1 MFRLSRALILGL
13 IISLAGLMFSYLFFT
28 HKIEEKI
35 DLDILFKLRGPRE
48 PPSEVIIVSLDKS
61 SADILNVPHSADKW
75 PRSLHARLTNNLVKA
90 GASVIIFDLIFSETR
105 SKHDDNLFAQAIS
118 NSQRVILCSS
128 IKKETLPIQR
138 FPAGFA
144 NIEILEQPIPK
155 LAQAAIASV
164 PFPIPKVPVK
174 VNQYWTFKTSAGDIP
189 TLPITA
195 LHIFSEEEH
204 GNFLQLMKMINP
216 SHITKIPNNRDLLLT
231 RKNVVQSIHA
241 LRETFGNNPKLAEK
255 MINKLDH
262 EDSLSVNEKEN
273 QIIRSLIKMY
283 QSPNIHYLNFYGPPQ
298 TIATVPYHEALQ
310 SSDKSS
316 IQQKRI
322 DFNGKAVFVGLS
334 EKQYQY
340 QKDGYYTVYSQSSG
354 LDISGVEI
362 AATAFAN
369 LLEDKPVKRFS
380 HIAHIAF
387 ILVWGL
393 LIGFLCYYFPP
404 LFAAISCLSISAVYL
419 FISAYQFKTAAVW
432 YPLSIHIFFQTPLA
446 FFSALAW
453 KYTETKKERQNI
465 RKAFSYY
472 LPDNVV
478 DQLSKNILG
487 ARTDHQVVYGTCLS
501 TDLENYTELAESMEP
516 KELSNFMNNYY
527 EAVFS
532 PVKQFGG
539 MISNV
544 VADSMLALW
553 ITLYPEEEARK
564 QTCQACHAA
573 FDISRA
579 VHKFKQS
586 LTLPKHQKL
595 QLKIRIGVH
604 SGNMALGNI
613 GALDHYEYRPI
624 GDIVNTATR
633 IEGLNKALGTQI
645 LASESGLQ
653 NLEEILTREMGTFLL
668 KGKTKPITIH
678 ELICHVEESTDL
690 QKNACALFSK
700 ALDAF
705 KRQSWQEAT
714 EIFYELIK
722 QNQNDLSS
730 RFYIELC
737 IQYSKNPP
745 GKSWEG
751 VIIMDKK

>member
-13 IISLAGLMFSYLFFT
+13 IISFAGLMFSYLFFA

-35 DLDILFKLRGPRE
+35 DLDILFKLRGSRE
-48 PPSEVIIVSLDKS
+48 PPPEVIIVSLDKS
-61 SADILNVPHSADKW
+61 SADILNVSHSADEW
-75 PRSLHARLTNNLVKA
+75 PRSLHARLTNTLVKA

-105 SKHDDNLFAQAIS
+105 NKHDDTLFAQAIN

-128 IKKETLPIQR
+128 IKIDTLPVQR

-144 NIEILEQPIPK
+144 NIEILEQPIPI

-195 LHIFSEEEH
+195 LHIFANEEH

-216 SHITKIPNNRDLLLT
+216 SHITKIPNNRELPFP

-241 LRETFGNNPKLAEK
+241 LRETFVNNPALAEK
-255 MINKLDH
+255 MIKKLDH
-262 EDSLSVNEKEN
+262 EDSLSVNGKEN
-273 QIIRSLIKMY
+273 QILRSLIKMY

-298 TIATVPYHEALQ
+298 TITTVPYHEVLQ

-316 IQQKRI
+316 IQQKHI
-322 DFNGKAVFVGLS
+322 DFNGKVVFVGSS
-334 EKQYQY
+334 EKQLQY

-369 LLEDKPVKRFS
+369 LLEDKHVKPLS
-380 HIAHIAF
+380 HTAHIAL
-387 ILVWGL
+387 ILFWGL
-393 LIGFLCYYFPP
+393 LIGFLCYYLPP
-404 LFAAISCLSISAVYL
+404 LFAAISCLGISAVYL
-419 FISAYQFKTAAVW
+419 FVSAYQFKTAAVW
-432 YPLSIHIFFQTPLA
+432 YPLSIYVFFQTPLA
-446 FFSALAW
+446 FFSALVW
-453 KYTETKKERQNI
+453 KYTESKKEHQNI

-487 ARTDHQVVYGTCLS
+487 AHIDNQVVYGTCLS
-501 TDLENYTELAESMEP
+501 TDLENYTELAETMEP
-516 KELSNFMNNYY
+516 KELSNFMNSYY
-527 EAVFS
+527 EAVFA
-532 PVKQFGG
+532 PVKQYGG
-539 MISNV
+539 IISNV

-553 ITLYPEEEARK
+553 ISLYPEEESRK

-573 FDISRA
+573 FDITRA

-586 LTLPKHQKL
+586 LNLTKHQKL
-595 QLKIRIGVH
+595 QLKTRIGMH

-633 IEGLNKALGTQI
+633 IEGLNKALGTHI
-645 LASESGLQ
+645 LVSESGLH

-668 KGKTKPITIH
+668 KGKTKPVAIY
-678 ELICHVEESTDL
+678 ELICHMGESTDL
-690 QKNACALFSK
+690 QRNTCVLFSK

-705 KRQSWQEAT
+705 KRQSWQEAI
-714 EIFYELIK
+714 EIFYALIE
-722 QNQNDLSS
+722 QNKYDRPS
-730 RFYIELC
+730 RFYIEIC

-745 GKSWEG
+745 GKSWDG